1 MEELLSAIETG
12 SVDKVKEAIDSTAV
26 SPTAYS
32 KVSLLYVN
40 NSKYMRVCMLPSSL
54 IMLLTIKYIEIRTL
68 IILEYF

>member
-40 NSKYMRVCMLPSSL
+40 NSKYMHVCICCPPL
-54 IMLLTIKYIEIRTL
+54 
-68 IILEYF
+68 

>member
-12 SVDKVKEAIDSTAV
+12 SVDKVKEVIDSTAV

-54 IMLLTIKYIEIRTL
+54 IMLLIIKYIEIRTL